1 MDRVYLSCPYA
12 DKDAAKA
19 LGARFDPDRRA
30 WYAPAARASAFARW
44 IPGATGHDDSVLFG
58 EDMTS
63 EDVKHMVTAA
73 GKDKTQMRL
82 NWGGSLTRAGGA
94 GSSGGDGG
102 GEEKED
108 SKAGGGTEGFSA
120 MADDDPYRDEGI
132 DWSAVQTDGSNPSVL
147 QSAAVAAG
155 GGSVGKSGGSGFVT
169 AAEAEA
175 EAQAGGG
182 AGAGGAWGG
191 AGQTARPALAGDM
204 MTEADV
210 TDMVVEAGRD
220 RKQRKLVWGG
230 AGLAA
235 TTAASRAG
243 SEGKEGKEGKEG

>member
-30 WYAPAARASAFARW
+30 WYAPASRASAFARW

-63 EDVKHMVTAA
+63 EDVKHMVSAA

-108 SKAGGGTEGFSA
+108 SKAGGGTEGVSA

-147 QSAAVAAG
+147 QSAAVAA
-155 GGSVGKSGGSGFVT
+155 
-169 AAEAEA
+169 EAEVR
-175 EAQAGGG
+175 AGAG

-235 TTAASRAG
+235 TTAASRASRAG

>member
-63 EDVKHMVTAA
+63 EDVKHMVSAA

-82 NWGGSLTRAGGA
+82 NWGGSLSRAGGG
-94 GSSGGDGG
+94 GSGGGDGG

-108 SKAGGGTEGFSA
+108 SKAGGGTEDSA

-132 DWSAVQTDGSNPSVL
+132 DWSAVQPDGSKPSVL
-147 QSAAVAAG
+147 QSAAVAAE
-155 GGSVGKSGGSGFVT
+155 GGSAGKSGGSGSGFVT

-175 EAQAGGG
+175 EAG
-182 AGAGGAWGG
+182 AGAGADGGAGGG

-210 TDMVVEAGRD
+210 SDMVVEAGRD

-235 TTAASRAG
+235 TAASRSG